1 MTRRVKGNP
10 AVSEAPDGSIGSY
23 HREEHDEN
31 AYCSSPV
38 ACVPVPAEPGV
49 LVPATSTVLVIDGIV
64 QDIVSE
70 RHTDGVAISP
80 PFATEEVRGAI
91 YTITV
96 RPPKP
101 AFFEP
106 EKTYTRFLAWSI
118 AAQRGD
124 CTERF
129 ECTVVEK
136 EGDGKPVAFGHLT
149 VPGRGGA
156 VGTDTWCLKG
166 QHDWRN
172 GGWKEVDI
180 DGG

>member
-1 MTRRVKGNP
+1 MTRRMMGNP
-10 AVSEAPDGSIGSY
+10 AVSEVLDGSIGSY

-31 AYCSSPV
+31 PYCSSPV

-49 LVPATSTVLVIDGIV
+49 LVPATGAVLVIDGVV
-64 QDIVSE
+64 QDVMSE

-80 PFATEEVRGAI
+80 PFATEEVRGTI
-91 YTITV
+91 YTILV

-106 EKTYTRFLAWSI
+106 GKTYTRFLAWSI
-118 AAQRGD
+118 AAQEAD

-136 EGDGKPVAFGHLT
+136 EGDGKPVAFGRLT
-149 VPGRGGA
+149 VPGRGRA
-156 VGTDTWCLKG
+156 AGTDTWRLKD
-166 QHDWRN
+166 QYAWKNED
-172 GGWKEVDI
+172 WKEVR
-180 DGG
+180 